1 MSDNVRFDPRFD
13 PAFQPGYEGPIAPV
27 APASRQRPSTAAP
40 VALPPVAPVYEP
52 VMPKTPAATAP
63 EIEEDAPPRR
73 ANPFLIALGAVAA
86 VLVGGALYLISRLRD
101 LFADTQSSSTF
112 DYVTLQVMLFAAPL
126 LLVLGLATG
135 VGLLFVFALRSD
147 RR

>member
-27 APASRQRPSTAAP
+27 TPAARQRPPAAAP
-40 VALPPVAPVYEP
+40 ISLPPVAPVHA
-52 VMPKTPAATAP
+52 PAIVVPAVGA
-63 EIEEDAPPRR
+63 EVEDDAAPRR

>member
-13 PAFQPGYEGPIAPV
+13 PAFQPGYEGPIAAV
-27 APASRQRPSTAAP
+27 TPAARQRPPAAAP
-40 VALPPVAPVYEP
+40 ISLPPVAPVHA
-52 VMPKTPAATAP
+52 PAAPATAAVP
-63 EIEEDAPPRR
+63 EVEEDEAAPRR
-73 ANPFLIALGAVAA
+73 ANPFLIALGAIAA
-86 VLVGGALYLISRLRD
+86 VLVGGGLYIISRLRD

-112 DYVTLQVMLFAAPL
+112 DYVTLQVLIYAAPL

-135 VGLLFVFALRSD
+135 VGLLFVLALRSN